1 MLDCDVTYILNLLL
15 MKNMNLLIKFK
26 VAFMAGQFQRMFV
39 SCGGN
44 GGGIPKICGRTRC
57 LFGKPGVT
65 CVRRWVC
72 VPEGKGCG
80 LFFGGGGFC
89 EGVGMRRGVSGWN
102 PVVLWKSVWCK
113 RGLQEVCHD

>member
-44 GGGIPKICGRTRC
+44 GGGY
-57 LFGKPGVT
+57 
-65 CVRRWVC
+65 
-72 VPEGKGCG
+72 
-80 LFFGGGGFC
+80 
-89 EGVGMRRGVSGWN
+89 S
-102 PVVLWKSVWCK
+102 
-113 RGLQEVCHD
+113 